1 MKVLISVLGK
11 PFTKYQEVSW
21 HLAGQSAEPF
31 RTRMP
36 AQLLAHLFQ
45 VDHTL
50 VLIPDSLSTGGS
62 TYLELQEQ
70 PEELL
75 PDEAWEGFK
84 GELHRFV
91 LPSRYSAKVLG
102 DVRDFYQ
109 AGMFFLARWFSEHLS
124 EPNAPLEL
132 YLETSTGLNILQLL
146 TYRMVREIAGALAFF
161 RQVSLEIYNA
171 DPVGQSTTQGEIFP
185 TEIYRPLRA
194 ALNRFSIN
202 TTPRLLE
209 PYDRLSSHPGQNPE
223 YRGLRDE
230 MARLWP
236 SKEVMAFLN
245 SIYYGIPLGLI
256 RWFCEKPAQ
265 IFEVLG
271 QLYNHFLKQAR
282 LLKKE
287 NSRFLRPVRLGSDF
301 ASYALG
307 ALLSHQLQSRWNFF
321 SANLKIEGTT
331 YQQMKDLMSHMY
343 RDHPV
348 IRNRFEAERTIQP
361 NTLNCKKFPSLL
373 SQCLKSEEVPCESI
387 DKRNFFA
394 HAGFERCAVKVD
406 RKNGEIY
413 FRFAEEKEGTIQN
426 FLRGA

>member
-21 HLAGQSAEPF
+21 HLAGQSAKPF

-75 PDEAWEGFK
+75 PDEAWEGFN

-161 RQVSLEIYNA
+161 RQVSLEVYNA

-209 PYDRLSSHPGQNPE
+209 PYDRISLHPGQNPE

-230 MARLWP
+230 MARHW
-236 SKEVMAFLN
+236 SSREVVAFLN

-265 IFEVLG
+265 IFEILG
-271 QLYNHFLKQAR
+271 QLYNLFLKQAR
-282 LLKKE
+282 LLKTE
-287 NSRFLRPVRLGSDF
+287 NPRFLRPVRLGPDF
-301 ASYALG
+301 TPYALG
-307 ALLSHQLQSRWNFF
+307 ALLSNQIQSCWPFF
-321 SANLKIEGTT
+321 DTDLKRHGAT
-331 YQQMKDLMSHMY
+331 YQQMRSIMGHIY

-348 IRNRFEAERTIQP
+348 IRNRFEAEPTIQQER
-361 NTLNCKKFPSLL
+361 LNCSVFPALL
-373 SQCLKSEEVPCESI
+373 SHCLGYNDVCESI
-387 DKRNFFA
+387 NKRNFFA

-406 RKNGEIY
+406 RRNGEIY
-413 FRFAEEKEGTIQN
+413 FRFAEEKENTIQN